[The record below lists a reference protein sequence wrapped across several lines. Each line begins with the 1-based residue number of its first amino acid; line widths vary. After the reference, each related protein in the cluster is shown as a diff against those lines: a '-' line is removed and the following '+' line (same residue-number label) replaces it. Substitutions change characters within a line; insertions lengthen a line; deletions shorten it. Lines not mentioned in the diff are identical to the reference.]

1 MSKFFHV
8 NNPKSSKLIWF
19 HAASI
24 GEMKSI
30 IPIII
35 QLQRKKTNI
44 KFLVT
49 TITLSSA
56 NLFNE
61 KMKNFRNIYHRFLP
75 LDVGFLMKKF
85 IKEWN
90 PAAVFLV
97 DSEIW
102 PNLIIN
108 LKKKNI
114 PIAIINAR
122 ITKKTFNKWMLI
134 KGFANKIFSSINLS
148 LSSNLETK
156 KFLKK
161 LNVKKNVY
169 AGNIKFIGA
178 IEKIKTKRNNTLK
191 GKRFW
196 CAASTHNNEELLC
209 IQTHIMLKSKFG
221 DLITVIAPRHIQ
233 RTREV
238 KAICENLNLD
248 YQIIHKGE
256 KITKDKEIIIVNSFG
271 VLNEYFNFAKS
282 VFIGK
287 SMIKKFKDNGGQN
300 PIEAAKLGCKIYH
313 GPYVYNFKE
322 IYKILKKKN
331 IAQEINSPHQLAE
344 KLTVDLIN
352 KGKKNMKNSKILI
365 NLEKKILRDTMKNI
379 KKFLT

>member
-1 MSKFFHV
+1 MFYIYNFLTNLLYPLLALFIYIRKLKGKEDPTRYKEKISSKFFYI
-8 NNPKSSKLIWF
+8 NKSKSSKVIWF

-30 IPIII
+30 IPIIVK
-35 QLQRKKTNI
+35 LQRRKKNV

-56 NLFNE
+56 NLFKE
-61 KMKNFRNIYHRFLP
+61 RMKNIKNIYHRFLP
-75 LDVGFLMKKF
+75 LDVNFLVKDF
-85 IKEWN
+85 IELWS
-90 PAAVFLV
+90 PSAVFLV

-122 ITKKTFNKWMLI
+122 ITKKTFNKWMLV
-134 KGFANKIFSSINLS
+134 KGFANKIFSSIDLS
-148 LSSNLETK
+148 LSSNIETK
-156 KFLKK
+156 KFLEK

-169 AGNIKFIGA
+169 AGNIKFIGE
-178 IEKIKTKRNNTLK
+178 IEKFKPKGGNTLN

-196 CAASTHNNEELLC
+196 CAASTHSNEESLC

-233 RTREV
+233 RTKEV
-238 KAICENLNLD
+238 KAICENLNLN
-248 YQIIHKGE
+248 YQIINKGE
-256 KITKDKEIIIVNSFG
+256 KISKDKEILIVNSFG

-300 PIEAAKLGCKIYH
+300 PIEAAKLGCRVYH

-322 IYKILKKKN
+322 IYEILKKKKYSSRN
-331 IAQEINSPHQLAE
+331 
-344 KLTVDLIN
+344 
-352 KGKKNMKNSKILI
+352 
-365 NLEKKILRDTMKNI
+365 
-379 KKFLT
+379 